1 MFEVVTAGNRHV
13 FDSFEYAIHLLA
25 PMCEHCGCRIVGHGI
40 EVREAWYWTM
50 AIAASR
56 SGTEVKRAQPL
67 ATSRRLVSH
76 RAAQGRDSS
85 LIDWG

>member
-13 FDSFEYAIHLLA
+13 FDSLECAIHLLA

-50 AIAASR
+50 GDRGIEVGNGGEEGTAA
-56 SGTEVKRAQPL
+56 GYFPPACVA
-67 ATSRRLVSH
+67 
-76 RAAQGRDSS
+76 
-85 LIDWG
+85 